1 MNELDAHGSFLILKW
16 RQTCAVRRILCW
28 RLGMAFGPMPMET
41 LVLLAMGNAAIHA
54 QEPSFH
60 HDCIHLTLH
69 LVHQHRSHQRYI
81 ASMKSALINFY
92 FQKQRLV
99 ID

>member
-1 MNELDAHGSFLILKW
+1 
-16 RQTCAVRRILCW
+16 
-28 RLGMAFGPMPMET
+28 MAARVCCKKDSVLEAGDGVWPRMPMET
-41 LVLLAMGNAAIHA
+41 LVLLAMGNAGIHA

-69 LVHQHRSHQRYI
+69 LVHQDRSHQRNI